1 MHRKLPWLGALLV
14 VALIIAY
21 YALTEPVTVI
31 QRTAPD
37 SAIQRNPYSAAQAW
51 LAQRGQPSQR
61 VLSAA
66 ALFPLP
72 EEDTTLIIDKQRG
85 LLSHSQVR
93 ALLHWVEAGGELI
106 VEARMLPRSLD
117 EDTATD
123 ADWQDNDDL
132 LYSLGITVWEGEE
145 TVDEEELDPFFELLD
160 ALPAFAGNPLQYCLL
175 TDNEELRATC
185 EALACEAPP
194 QPEPL
199 LLHAGDDQPSRRIQ
213 LHSQHVLWHD
223 SWNEDDSP
231 QAFLPE
237 WPVEVTAYADNEY
250 GSQLVQLSLGDGQV
264 TVLTDLGLWDNQN
277 LLYFDHAWLLAW
289 LTGNQPVWFV
299 RSVAMP
305 PLMQWLWLRAPEL
318 GTALLLLVALWL
330 WSRIPRRGPIQPVA
344 EDHNRDYLQ
353 HLHASGY
360 FQWRTEQQD
369 TLLTALRQQALAR
382 LNRYHHQRQQA
393 LERAASHLKVTVAQ
407 LDHALTQPPANRDQL
422 AQQVA
427 LLQAL
432 RSDT

>member
-1 MHRKLPWLGALLV
+1 MRRKLPWLGALLV
-14 VALIIAY
+14 VALMIAY
-21 YALTEPVTVI
+21 YALTEPVTII
-31 QRTAPD
+31 QRAAPD
-37 SAIQRNPYSAAQAW
+37 SAIQRNPYSAAQDW
-51 LAQRGQPSQR
+51 LAQRGQPSER

-72 EEDTTLIIDKQRG
+72 ATDTTLIIDKQRG
-85 LLSHSQVR
+85 LLNHSQVR
-93 ALLHWVEAGGELI
+93 SLLQWVEAGGELI
-106 VEARMLPRSLD
+106 VEARPLPRSLD

-369 TLLTALRQQALAR
+369 TLLTALRQQAQAR
-382 LNRYHHQRQQA
+382 LNRYHHQRQSFDIGQ
-393 LERAASHLKVTVAQ
+393 
-407 LDHALTQPPANRDQL
+407 
-422 AQQVA
+422 
-427 LLQAL
+427 
-432 RSDT
+432 